1 MPKQLEDCV
10 AKVSGTNKR
19 TGKPYT
25 RSEKYAICNAQ
36 MKKSNEGKAEAE
48 VASIVENEIESAKDR
63 LIQQGRVKNRDEA
76 SMHVEVVL
84 TRYNYDVDEMKK
96 IV

>member
-1 MPKQLEDCV
+1 MPKKLEDCV

-25 RSEKYAICNAQ
+25 QSEKYAICNSM
-36 MKKSNEGKAEAE
+36 MKKHNEGKAEEE

-63 LIQQGRVKNRDEA
+63 LIQQKKVNNREEA
-76 SMHVEVVL
+76 GMHVDIVL
-84 TRYNYDVDEMKK
+84 TRYNYDIDEMKK
-96 IV
+96 II

>member
-1 MPKQLEDCV
+1 MPKKLEDCV

-36 MKKSNEGKAEAE
+36 MKKSHEGKEQAE
-48 VASIVENEIESAKDR
+48 VASIVENELESAKDR

-96 IV
+96 VI